1 MMIPIL
7 WFLMGGLVSGF
18 SIATQWLFVQR
29 LNPGENPS
37 VGWLFPVGMFLRFTV
52 TGGLFLLSL
61 SQGIMT
67 AISFVMGLLVFRWG
81 ILFRLNSQQSQVEQR
96 RLS

>member
-29 LNPGENPS
+29 LNPGGNPS
-37 VGWLFPVGMFLRFTV
+37 VGWLFPVGMLLRLTM
-52 TGGLFLLSL
+52 TGILFLLAL
-61 SQGIMT
+61 SRGLMAVIGF
-67 AISFVMGLLVFRWG
+67 FVGLLAFRWG